1 MSQNKQ
7 MTENIIKTI
16 AKHPYLSMFL
26 VCLMANL
33 LCFGSEGNIPQ
44 NALGIEIMIVLIISL
59 LFCHCMLKNY
69 RYKINFISSEKN
81 KISYNGIFVGVIE
94 YTILLLFAA
103 YGYTHSK
110 YKGVWIFGVGT
121 ILLIMLC
128 VSLYSE
134 RIKVQVISLAI
145 IGESFLV
152 KFYYIF
158 YTSVYTRQND
168 VAAFGSNDGHFGY
181 MEYIL
186 FNHKLPDFDPRE
198 VWTFCHPPL
207 HHFLSAVWIGINEYV
222 FGIEKYA
229 SRESM
234 QTLTLFYSMVVI
246 IAVYKILR
254 YFKMKG
260 MSLYIPLMIGAFH
273 PSFTYLAGSVN
284 NDILSIALM
293 MCAIV
298 CTMRWYEEQNI
309 RNILKIALCIG
320 FAMMTKLS
328 AGLVAPSVA
337 VVFLYVLIKNGKNN
351 IKKYIIQFLSFGIVC
366 VPLGLWFEI
375 KNLIKYKMPIT
386 YVQEVA
392 SGVPQDI
399 SDQKFLNRITDFSA
413 KHFKNVFEQ
422 WLSIDANGKK
432 IGFNENNPI
441 ISLFKTSIF
450 HEKVNEYTFG
460 DNKFALALCKPY
472 FWLCIILAIS
482 LFVIMIIALVKA
494 KNMQPIWKIFFVLFY
509 VFMMLNIYK
518 MSADYPM
525 VCTMNFRYITPTVI
539 VQALFGGIWLASYR
553 GQVAKENC
561 GMAYGKADMLKG
573 KADDVFAGEETA
585 IAEEKETVASADGK
599 TGMTEEKSFVNDES
613 LDEVNRNK
621 KLAGKILLAMTF
633 LYAVMGTYIW
643 MVVCYNTRG

>member
-7 MTENIIKTI
+7 MTKNIINTI

-44 NALGIEIMIVLIISL
+44 NALDIEIMIVLIISL

-69 RYKINFISSEKN
+69 GDKINFISGEEN
-81 KISYNGIFVGVIE
+81 KISHNAMFTSVLE
-94 YTILLLFAA
+94 YTVLLLFAA
-103 YGYTHSK
+103 YRYTHSQ
-110 YKGVWIFGVGT
+110 YKGVWIFVVGT
-121 ILLIMLC
+121 ILLLMLC
-128 VSLYSE
+128 ASLYSE
-134 RIKVQVISLAI
+134 KLKMQVISLAI

-168 VAAFGSNDGHFGY
+168 VGAFGSNSGHFGY
-181 MEYIL
+181 IEYIL

-207 HHFLSAVWIGINEYV
+207 HHFLSAVWIGINQYV
-222 FGIEKYA
+222 LGVDKDA
-229 SRESM
+229 SRESL

-246 IAVYKILR
+246 IAAYKILR
-254 YFKMKG
+254 YFKLKG
-260 MSLYIPLMIGAFH
+260 MSLYIPLMIVAFH

-293 MCAIV
+293 MCVIV

-328 AGLVAPSVA
+328 AGLVAPSVS
-337 VVFLYVLIKNGKNN
+337 VVFLYVLIKNGKNS
-351 IKKYIIQFLSFGIVC
+351 IKKYIIQFSAFGIVC

-422 WLSIDANGKK
+422 
-432 IGFNENNPI
+432 
-441 ISLFKTSIF
+441 
-450 HEKVNEYTFG
+450 
-460 DNKFALALCKPY
+460 
-472 FWLCIILAIS
+472 
-482 LFVIMIIALVKA
+482 
-494 KNMQPIWKIFFVLFY
+494 
-509 VFMMLNIYK
+509 
-518 MSADYPM
+518 
-525 VCTMNFRYITPTVI
+525 
-539 VQALFGGIWLASYR
+539 
-553 GQVAKENC
+553 
-561 GMAYGKADMLKG
+561 
-573 KADDVFAGEETA
+573 
-585 IAEEKETVASADGK
+585 
-599 TGMTEEKSFVNDES
+599 
-613 LDEVNRNK
+613 
-621 KLAGKILLAMTF
+621 
-633 LYAVMGTYIW
+633 
-643 MVVCYNTRG
+643 